1 MVSDEQQ
8 PRKMHDNEVRVVDA
22 TVRRLIDTQ
31 FRRWSGLTLQRVR
44 STGTDN
50 AIYRLGD
57 GLGVRLP
64 RIDWAVSQVDKE
76 WVWLPRLAEHLPV
89 RVPIPVAKG
98 EPDLGYP
105 YPWLVYPWID
115 GEDLQPVNGVDLD
128 KAAREVAA
136 FVLALQKVAIGGNPP
151 PGPRAGTLAL
161 LDRDNEVRW
170 AIGRLE
176 DFDVNRALSIW
187 DAALEA
193 EEWAKPPVWT
203 HGDLLAA
210 NIIIKDG
217 RLAGVIDW
225 SGAGIGDPA
234 CDGQLAWFFP
244 HEQRAVFLDALGFD
258 AATKARAR
266 GWVVRQTAF
275 FIHYY
280 ADTIPDAVATAKLR
294 LQAVLEDPDPP
305 EVD

>member
-8 PRKMHDNEVRVVDA
+8 PPKMHDDEVLVVDA
-22 TVRRLIDTQ
+22 IVRRLVDTQ
-31 FRRWSGLTLQRVR
+31 FPRWSGLTLQRVR

-64 RIDWAVSQVDKE
+64 RIHWAVSQVDKE

-89 RVPIPVAKG
+89 PVPIPVAKG

-105 YPWLVYPWID
+105 YPWLVYPWIE
-115 GEDLQPVNGVDLD
+115 GEDLQHVNGVDLD
-128 KAAREVAA
+128 KAAREVAT
-136 FVLALQKVAIGGNPP
+136 FVLALQKVEIGGNPP
-151 PGPRAGTLAL
+151 PGSRAGTLAL
-161 LDRDNEVRW
+161 LDRDKEVRW
-170 AIGRLE
+170 AIGHLE
-176 DFDVNRALSIW
+176 DIDVNRAISIW
-187 DAALEA
+187 DAALQA

-210 NIIIKDG
+210 NMIIKGG

-244 HEQRAVFLDALGFD
+244 PEQRAVFLDALGFD

-266 GWVVRQTAF
+266 GWVVWQTAL
-275 FIHYY
+275 FIPYY

-294 LQAVLEDPDPP
+294 LQAVLEDPGLP